1 MGRAHGPVRP
11 VLRAE
16 RDGVGEEGGCGQAA
30 GGAGHPV
37 ADEEHY
43 GGDGVMKREVSLF
56 VVVVV
61 EEFVGRA
68 CWTCLLDVLVGLG
81 RHDNRAKGDR

>member
-1 MGRAHGPVRP
+1 
-11 VLRAE
+11 
-16 RDGVGEEGGCGQAA
+16 
-30 GGAGHPV
+30 
-37 ADEEHY
+37 
-43 GGDGVMKREVSLF
+43 MKREVSLF